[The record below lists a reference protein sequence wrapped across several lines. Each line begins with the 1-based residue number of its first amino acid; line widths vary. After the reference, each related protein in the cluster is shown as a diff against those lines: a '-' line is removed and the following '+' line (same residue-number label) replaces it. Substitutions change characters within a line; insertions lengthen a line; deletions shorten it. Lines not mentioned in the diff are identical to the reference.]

1 MRLLYSAHHVNRRFC
16 IWVLSSF
23 VTFSSLWGAPL
34 EVLAASN
41 DEDVEALVQSVIEGD
56 YASNNF
62 KDALDKLA
70 LAKQACE
77 GKKSCSPKV
86 RAKVY
91 IALGTVLAGGEKKQS
106 EAKEAFIVA
115 LKEDPT
121 ATLFGEYI
129 TPDIQKAF
137 NDARSVASAS
147 TGSVEVKPGQQRKP
161 KKEYT
166 GDLKPARGWKSGEA
180 FFYFREALA
189 SEQSR
194 DWLDCTDYAQ
204 ASLAAENR
212 PTTRMLAAA
221 CEEKAGLWIEAYAD
235 YKIVAETAGTRKYG
249 LYDVA
254 NKAKARMKELRE
266 KIPKIILRKPAKAT
280 DLQVKM
286 NDSIIPENKVGG
298 EIWVNPG
305 QRVIE
310 ATGKIEGVEL
320 EFEQVVDITE
330 YESVTVDL
338 QLGPK
343 ASKDRALMKCLLS
356 AKSRDDFEK
365 CVGGSGGGGLKG
377 LNLRMGFEVSGYHD
391 SDATDVV
398 TPALSMVLESP
409 TTGWGIS
416 GSFLVDVVTT
426 ASADIISTA
435 SPRWTETRYV
445 PALSGHKKF
454 GDIDVN
460 LHTSASI
467 EPDYLAIGVGAGASA
482 ELRQKTITPSINY
495 DFGYDIAGRSGTS
508 YDVFSRRIH
517 RHGIDLGLGFII
529 DKATFAVVSL
539 TSVFDFGDQS
549 KPYRYIPLFDP
560 GVAPF
565 VPAGLTV
572 EGVAQARLPERV
584 LEQVPLSRQRFALA
598 GRIGHR
604 FSSSTIRADER
615 LYVDSWG
622 VKASTTDVKFL
633 YDISDKLR
641 VWPHLR
647 FNAQTGADFWQRAY
661 TVQRNSLLNL
671 TALPSLRAGDREL
684 GPMFALTAGGGVRYE
699 FGEKKEFAFQFTGDM
714 IYTRFLDHLYILQR
728 FGYFGASTFELEFE

>member
-1 MRLLYSAHHVNRRFC
+1 MNRRFC

-23 VTFSSLWGAPL
+23 VAFSSVFGAPFGAS
-34 EVLAASN
+34 AAPN
-41 DEDVEALVQSVIEGD
+41 DEDVEALVESVIAGD
-56 YASNNF
+56 YASKNY

-77 GKKSCSPKV
+77 AKKACSPKV

-91 IALGTVLAGGEKKQS
+91 IALGTVYAGGQNKQS
-106 EAKEAFIVA
+106 EAKEAFATA
-115 LKEDPT
+115 LKEDPSASLFSE
-121 ATLFGEYI
+121 ATS
-129 TPDIQKAF
+129 PNIQKAF
-137 NDARSVASAS
+137 DAARSTSQPPS
-147 TGSVEVKPGQQRKP
+147 TGPSEPQPGQPRKP

-194 DWLDCTDYAQ
+194 DWADCVDYVK
-204 ASLAAENR
+204 ASLEAENR
-212 PTTRMLAAA
+212 PTTRMLGAA
-221 CEEKAGLWIEAYAD
+221 CEEKAGQWTEAYAD

-254 NKAKARMKELRE
+254 NKAKTRMKELRD
-266 KIPKIILRKPAKAT
+266 KIPKIILSKPAKVT

-286 NDSIIPENKVGG
+286 DDAPVDENKIGG

-305 QRVIE
+305 QYVIQ
-310 ATGKIEGVEL
+310 ATGKVEGVEL
-320 EFEQVVDITE
+320 EFEQIVDVTEFESVRVDI
-330 YESVTVDL
+330 

-343 ASKDRALMKCLLS
+343 ASKDRTLMKCLLS
-356 AKSRDDFEK
+356 AKTRDDFEK
-365 CVGGSGGGGLKG
+365 CVGESSGGGLRG
-377 LNLRMGFEVSGYHD
+377 LNLRMGLEVSGYHD

-398 TPALSMVLESP
+398 TPALSLVLENP
-409 TTGWGIS
+409 TSGWGVS

-454 GDIDVN
+454 GDVDVN

-467 EPDYLAIGVGAGASA
+467 EPDYLAIGVGAGVSA
-482 ELRQKTITPSINY
+482 ELRQKTITPSLNY

-508 YDVFSRRIH
+508 FEVFSRKIH
-517 RHGIDLGLGFII
+517 RHGIDAGLGFII
-529 DKATFAVVSL
+529 DKATFAVLSL
-539 TSVFDFGDQS
+539 TTVFDFGDQS
-549 KPYRYIPLFDP
+549 KPYRYIPLFAPD
-560 GVAPF
+560 VVPF

-572 EGVAQARLPERV
+572 EGVAQSRLPERV
-584 LEQVPLSRQRFALA
+584 LEQVPLTRQRFALA

-604 FSSSTIRADER
+604 FASSTIRADQR
-615 LYVDSWG
+615 FYIDSWG
-622 VKASTTDVKFL
+622 VKASTTDAKFL
-633 YDISDKLR
+633 VDVIDGLR
-641 VWPHLR
+641 VWPHIR
-647 FNAQTGADFWQRAY
+647 FNAQSGADFWQRAY
-661 TVQRNSLLNL
+661 SAQRNPMLNL
-671 TALPSLRAGDREL
+671 TAIPALRAGDREL

-699 FGEKKEFAFQFTGDM
+699 FGAKKELAFQFTADM

-728 FGYFGASTFELEFE
+728 FGYFGASTFEVEFE